1 MSLRL
6 GVFVL
11 TVMAFCVMAKPQD
24 RRQILNRRPT
34 QHFSGLNQLFPVLE
48 RISSRIRTIDSKLMR
63 HELREV
69 QVAEFL
75 GATLNS
81 VVTALGKSKEK
92 AEVLAAQVAGVEERL
107 MVVVPLIQSSDERQR
122 AMLGK
127 ISEGLDTLLLIAMAP
142 KLEENPGAPPPV
154 SLELVEEN
162 RKQTEALLGAVD
174 EIRASQTAE
183 FSKVSTEVSALTAS
197 LSQQLA
203 DVTSHHTDLLT
214 LVQGLAVPTTPAPR
228 DNTCDA
234 MAESLS
240 ETLGD
245 LSRQQEGQM
254 LLLQKIQ
261 LSTDQGFI
269 NQTQD
274 FTSLSEVVK
283 SADINTNKNYDAI
296 VHHLNE
302 LKNISHSNFG
312 NLHENL
318 ISIVNE
324 NDDIQTKLN
333 NMTVSLKDGH
343 ASIIGNLDEST
354 DTAENLHATVAENY
368 KLLSEEINALGK
380 IEQVMINTADAVL
393 DTKRS
398 IEFGIQQVI
407 LELGD
412 VVSQS
417 SMTMN
422 STLSDQ
428 ISSISFNILK
438 NQTSALTN
446 MTRRMEDEISQVWR
460 QIGIMYQ
467 QVEQSISMLDSL
479 QVTTNQHMNVSLSRV
494 GSMDGTVGEIS
505 GKVTDVEDNLNYLLG
520 RLTLVVSEFNQMKV
534 GVGEE
539 LDRLRDMAAGY
550 STNAGD
556 LEHYSENTIK

>member
-1 MSLRL
+1 MYL
-6 GVFVL
+6 VFRVQ
-11 TVMAFCVMAKPQD
+11 T
-24 RRQILNRRPT
+24 
-34 QHFSGLNQLFPVLE
+34 FS
-48 RISSRIRTIDSKLMR
+48 
-63 HELREV
+63 
-69 QVAEFL
+69 
-75 GATLNS
+75 
-81 VVTALGKSKEK
+81 
-92 AEVLAAQVAGVEERL
+92 
-107 MVVVPLIQSSDERQR
+107 
-122 AMLGK
+122 
-127 ISEGLDTLLLIAMAP
+127 
-142 KLEENPGAPPPV
+142 ENF
-154 SLELVEEN
+154 N
-162 RKQTEALLGAVD
+162 
-174 EIRASQTAE
+174 
-183 FSKVSTEVSALTAS
+183 FF
-197 LSQQLA
+197 
-203 DVTSHHTDLLT
+203 
-214 LVQGLAVPTTPAPR
+214 
-228 DNTCDA
+228 
-234 MAESLS
+234 
-240 ETLGD
+240 
-245 LSRQQEGQM
+245 
-254 LLLQKIQ
+254 
-261 LSTDQGFI
+261 QGFI

-274 FTSLSEVVK
+274 LTSLSEVVK
-283 SADINTNKNYDAI
+283 SGDISTNKNYDAI

-333 NMTVSLKDGH
+333 NMTVTLKDGH

>member
-6 GVFVL
+6 GLFVF
-11 TVMAFCVMAKPQD
+11 TAMAFCAMAKPQD

-107 MVVVPLIQSSDERQR
+107 MLVVPLIQSSDERQKT
-122 AMLGK
+122 MLRK

-142 KLEENPGAPPPV
+142 KLEDNPGAPPPV
-154 SLELVEEN
+154 SMELVEEN
-162 RKQTEALLGAVD
+162 RMQTEMLLGAV
-174 EIRASQTAE
+174 EGIRASQTDA
-183 FSKVSTEVSALTAS
+183 FNTVATEVSALTAS

-203 DVTSHHTDLLT
+203 DVTSHHTNLLT

-228 DNTCDA
+228 DSTCDV

-240 ETLGD
+240 DTLGN
-245 LSRQQEGQM
+245 LSRQQQGQM

-274 FTSLSEVVK
+274 LTSLSEVVK
-283 SADINTNKNYDAI
+283 SGDINTNKNYDAI

-333 NMTVSLKDGH
+333 NMTVTLKDGH